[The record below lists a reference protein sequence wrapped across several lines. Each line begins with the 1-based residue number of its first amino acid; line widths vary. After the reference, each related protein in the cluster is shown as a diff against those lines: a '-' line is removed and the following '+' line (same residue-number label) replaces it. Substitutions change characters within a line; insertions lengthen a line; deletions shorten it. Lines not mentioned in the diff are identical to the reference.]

1 MNQSINWSFQKE
13 TKMSKA
19 NQTSDSVNAD
29 IQRAGQAPVDVR
41 KAAPINGSKNGS
53 AEPPTSCSTR

>member
-1 MNQSINWSFQKE
+1 
-13 TKMSKA
+13 MSKA

-53 AEPPTSCSTR
+53 TEPPTSGSTR

>member
-1 MNQSINWSFQKE
+1 MNKN
-13 TKMSKA
+13 

-41 KAAPINGSKNGS
+41 KAAPIQGWKSGQ
-53 AEPPTSCSTR
+53 ATPPKDEYTR